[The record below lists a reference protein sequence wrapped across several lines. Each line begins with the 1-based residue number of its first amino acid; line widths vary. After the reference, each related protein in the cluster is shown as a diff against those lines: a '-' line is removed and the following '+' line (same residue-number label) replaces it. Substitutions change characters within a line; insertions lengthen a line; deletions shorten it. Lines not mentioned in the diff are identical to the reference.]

1 MIESPLVTIKPA
13 AFGKSAGGI
22 RVMGICNVP
31 EEVEFDRTDR
41 PRLD

>member
-1 MIESPLVTIKPA
+1 MNESPLVTIKPA
-13 AFGKSAGGI
+13 ALSKSAGGI

-31 EEVEFDRTDR
+31 GEVEFDRTDR

>member
-1 MIESPLVTIKPA
+1 MIESLLVTIKPA
-13 AFGKSAGGI
+13 ALSKSAVGI

-31 EEVEFDRTDR
+31 EEVEFDRKDR